1 MEYVAFE
8 TNFVSWTSSLTVVKQ
23 TEKIIKKSDL
33 KASSLPLEMLIID
46 SDVGCPYLSSTAEF

>member
-46 SDVGCPYLSSTAEF
+46 SDVGWSVFE